1 MRTVIGIMGK
11 LGVGWLST
19 VNIGSIFL
27 QKKKK
32 KTSFSIEFAFFF
44 FFSCSNF
51 FT

>member
-19 VNIGSIFL
+19 VNIGYIFF

-32 KTSFSIEFAFFF
+32 KPHFLLNLHFFF